1 MIRWD
6 ARGTGQGVVVELDCG
21 AQEAWKAVP
30 FFLSQFRVGGI
41 LGGRGWDGRIEQE
54 NQCMRGETQA
64 IGSCLEVL
72 ILKFEERLMEPVANL
87 TDRPFES
94 LLDLLEG
101 LWGLGFLEV
110 VRSSTEGG
118 TPESQGE

>member
-1 MIRWD
+1 M
-6 ARGTGQGVVVELDCG
+6 
-21 AQEAWKAVP
+21 
-30 FFLSQFRVGGI
+30 
-41 LGGRGWDGRIEQE
+41 
-54 NQCMRGETQA
+54 
-64 IGSCLEVL
+64 EVL

-110 VRSSTEGG
+110 IRSSTEGG